1 MLILENHRLSPY
13 TTLGIGGEARYFASP
28 NSCEELAEAIR
39 YAHDNELRVFILGGG
54 SNTLISDDGFDG
66 LVIHPAMREIS
77 WEEADSEGRIL
88 VHAAAGASFD
98 DVVSEAVK
106 RNLGGI
112 ESLSGIPGTAGGA
125 VVQNIGAY
133 GQELADTFVEAEAI
147 DLESGD
153 KIVLKK
159 SDMAF
164 GYRTTAL
171 KCATNTRIIVRITLS
186 LRPFDPD
193 LATRVATEHG
203 FAKLALVPPKTAAD
217 MRRKILETR
226 RSKGMCYDANDV
238 DTHSVGSFFVN
249 PVVSQNDATRLN
261 SAHIISNGKSIP
273 MFPVD
278 DGVKLSAAWLIE
290 QAGFSR
296 GYHCDGAALS
306 SRHCLAIINP
316 GNAGSGNV
324 IALANRLA
332 RTVAFK
338 YQVRLV
344 PEIVY
349 LTRSG
354 IAPIPLDF
362 ENLALDNN
370 VRQSAVSAKC

>member
-1 MLILENHRLSPY
+1 MRILENHRLANY
-13 TTLGIGGEARYFASP
+13 TTLGIGGEARYFAAP
-28 NSCEELAEAIR
+28 NSCEELSEAIQ
-39 YAHDNELRVFILGGG
+39 YAHDNELRIFVLGGG
-54 SNTLISDDGFDG
+54 SNTLIADDGFDG
-66 LVIHPAMREIS
+66 LVIHPSMKGIR
-77 WEEADSEGRIL
+77 WEEADSESGII
-88 VHAAAGASFD
+88 VHAEAGASFD
-98 DVVSEAVK
+98 DLVSEAVK

-125 VVQNIGAY
+125 AVQNIGAY

-147 DLESGD
+147 DLETGE

-171 KCATNTRIIVRITLS
+171 KNADNTRIIVRIS
-186 LRPFDPD
+186 LRLKPFDPD
-193 LATRVATEHG
+193 HATRVATEHG
-203 FAKLALVPPKTAAD
+203 FGKLALVPPKTAAD
-217 MRRKILETR
+217 MRRKIIETR
-226 RSKGMCYDANDV
+226 RSKGMCYDVDDK

-261 SAHIISNGKSIP
+261 SANIISNGKSIP

-278 DGVKLSAAWLIE
+278 GGVKLSAAWLIE
-290 QAGFSR
+290 QAGFAR

-316 GNAGSGNV
+316 GNAGSENI

-338 YQVRLV
+338 FQVRLT
-344 PEIVY
+344 PEIIY
-349 LTRSG
+349 LTKNG